1 MRASPQGGARAPRL
15 ARPFVVVFLAM
26 VIVCA
31 AFTVEAWPFTAF
43 HLFSHV
49 REDRQTGWAAVAMD
63 RRGGP
68 HPYPLNELSQGYRGF
83 RFLLVGFEDRSASEK
98 DAICR
103 TWVEGA
109 PKLIGV
115 DARTVRLYALSWRLS
130 DRRGDRAAPPRR
142 KLRYV
147 CTAGGLA

>member
-1 MRASPQGGARAPRL
+1 MRVPPQGGVRAPRL
-15 ARPFVVVFLAM
+15 ARPFVVAFLAM
-26 VIVCA
+26 MVLCA
-31 AFTVEAWPFTAF
+31 AMTVEAWPFTAF

-49 REDRQTGWAAVAMD
+49 REDRQSGWSAVAID
-63 RRGGP
+63 ARGRP

-83 RFLLVGFEDRSASEK
+83 RFLLVGFDGRSADDQ

-115 DARTVRLYALSWRLS
+115 DARVVKLYSLFWRLS
-130 DRRGDRAAPPRR
+130 NRRGDRAAPARR
-142 KLRYV
+142 TLRYV
-147 CTAGGLA
+147 CTAEGLA

>member
-1 MRASPQGGARAPRL
+1 VARQPQSGFPAPRL
-15 ARPFVVVFLAM
+15 ARAFVVAFLATM
-26 VIVCA
+26 VICA
-31 AFTVEAWPFTAF
+31 TLTVEAWPFTAF

-49 REDRQTGWAAVAMD
+49 REDHQTGWSAVAID
-63 RRGGP
+63 ARGNP

-83 RFLLVGFEDRSASEK
+83 RFLLVGFDGRSAGEK

-115 DARTVRLYALSWRLS
+115 DAKTVNLYALSWRLS
-130 DRRGDRAAPPRR
+130 DRRGDRAAPPQRT
-142 KLRYV
+142 LRYV
-147 CTAGGLA
+147 CTAGGFK

>member
-1 MRASPQGGARAPRL
+1 LTSKNRFPAPRL
-15 ARPFVVVFLAM
+15 VRPFVAAFIATML
-26 VIVCA
+26 ICA

-49 REDRQTGWAAVAMD
+49 REDRQTGWAAVAVD
-63 RRGGP
+63 GQGVP

-83 RFLLVGFEDRSASEK
+83 RFLLTGFDDRSAGEK
-98 DAICR
+98 DALCR

-109 PKLIGV
+109 PKLIGF
-115 DARTVRLYALSWRLS
+115 DAKVVKLYALSWRLS
-130 DRRGDRAAPPRR
+130 DRRGDRAAPPHRT
-142 KLRYV
+142 LRYV